1 MARHEPKRDARAI
14 LLSVPCSE
22 RVPPLTLR
30 LTTRWR
36 RLRSAAL
43 LSGGTS
49 ACETKTNS
57 SLMNRS
63 MRRQSLACGANGSFE
78 KGRHS
83 DSNRLS
89 MTSRPRV
96 ASSAPALALP

>member
-1 MARHEPKRDARAI
+1 MRHEPKRDAKAI

-36 RLRSAAL
+36 RL
-43 LSGGTS
+43 
-49 ACETKTNS
+49 
-57 SLMNRS
+57 LMNRF

-89 MTSRPRV
+89 KTSRPLV